1 MTKQQLNNNG
11 DKIMTTAKLT
21 IKQEEL
27 MERLLNEGKII
38 EVYDGR
44 IRTAKALARK
54 GLVHT
59 SSRIEFQGKTYGGGY
74 GSGTIVMTPS
84 VYKKAILGY
93 AIEDRHPL
101 NIAKYCRLADA

>member
-1 MTKQQLNNNG
+1 MA
-11 DKIMTTAKLT
+11 TAKLT

-27 MERLLNEGKII
+27 MERLLNEGQII

-59 SSRIEFQGKTYGGGY
+59 SSRIEFRGKTYGGY
-74 GSGTIVMTPS
+74 LCGTIVMTPF
-84 VYKKAILGY
+84 VYKEAILGY
-93 AIEDRHPL
+93 AIRSRHPL
-101 NIAKYCRLADA
+101 SIAKYCRLADA